1 MRALQF
7 VVNMVT
13 GKKTTTLKYKTWGK
27 SRSNRLTD
35 YDYSSDRP
43 IHVVICANNKKV
55 VFNSKNNAEITVG
68 ELLKAAHDIRFV
80 ILCYCLMP
88 DHLHIVVSPGRSGV
102 SLSRFLNIFKGRTS
116 AIFRGYGI
124 TNLWQRS
131 AFDRVI
137 RRDEDLKAIIEYILN
152 NPVRKGIAEK
162 ADCYPYSRYFED
174 KIKYYIS

>member
-1 MRALQF
+1 
-7 VVNMVT
+7 MVT

-35 YDYSSDRP
+35 YDYSSNRP

-55 VFNSKNNAEITVG
+55 VFDSKNNAEITVG

-88 DHLHIVVSPGRSGV
+88 DHLHIVVSPSISGV
-102 SLSRFLNIFKGRTS
+102 SLLRFLNIFKGRTS

-152 NPVRKGIAEK
+152 NPIRKGITKK

-174 KIKYYIS
+174 KIKDYIS